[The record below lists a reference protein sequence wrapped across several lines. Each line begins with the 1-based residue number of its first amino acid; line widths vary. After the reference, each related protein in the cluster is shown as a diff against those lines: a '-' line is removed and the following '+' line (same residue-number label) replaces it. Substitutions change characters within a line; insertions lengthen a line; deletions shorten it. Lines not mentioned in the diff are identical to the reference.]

1 MIDELTSVQN
11 GPERNVKLIITSTEL
26 RSEISSPSGSYDP
39 RSIGH
44 YELSGLQE
52 HESGLVTLTFVLADQ
67 RRVQFYCTQSKLDM
81 ALLLDQL
88 DATIGERRRE
98 VTRVDA

>member
-1 MIDELTSVQN
+1 MIGELTSVQN
-11 GPERNVKLIITSTEL
+11 GPERNVRLVITPTEVC
-26 RSEISSPSGSYDP
+26 SEISSPLGSYDP
-39 RSIGH
+39 RSIDH

-52 HESGLVTLTFVLADQ
+52 HESSLVTLTLILADQ
-67 RRVQFYCTQSKLDM
+67 RRVQFYSTRSKFDM

-98 VTRVDA
+98 VAR